1 MQFTSKNNNFIT
13 VTPPVT
19 TAQTS
24 SLARTPRA
32 ARLWTGAV
40 LAWGSRRIVPTARSL
55 ISQWFRATLTTS
67 KHITTY
73 WRLQTRT
80 YRSFSTESIRP
91 TSRCARRRAV
101 TWTSHRNTITFK
113 QLTARAALESWTNR
127 RAGVASS
134 WTFGMIISRWRS
146 SSRFTMMSCLV
157 LATIITDRVLFP
169 RNSSVD
175 TRIRMRLWR
184 RSRITFSRIGEKNLW
199 EIIYLPNN
207 SFTSYHR
214 RVRTLYACLAENE
227 GELSFEPNQIII
239 NGEELQVFAQAQ
251 WN

>member
-13 VTPPVT
+13 VTTPPVT

-40 LAWGSRRIVPTARSL
+40 LAWDSRRIVPTARSP
-55 ISQWFRATLTTS
+55 ISRCRRAIPITS
-67 KHITTY
+67 RHITTC

-80 YRSFSTESIRP
+80 YQSSSTESIHP

-101 TWTSHRNTITFK
+101 TWTSHHNTITFK
-113 QLTARAALESWTNR
+113 QLTARAVLESWTNR

-175 TRIRMRLWR
+175 PRIRMRLWR
-184 RSRITFSRIGEKNLW
+184 QSRITFSRIGENNLC
-199 EIIYLPNN
+199 EIYLTNN
-207 SFTSYHR
+207 FIH
-214 RVRTLYACLAENE
+214 
-227 GELSFEPNQIII
+227 LS
-239 NGEELQVFAQAQ
+239 
-251 WN
+251 